1 MDINQ
6 FRKHLAR
13 QQNLQES
20 PQGRALYDH
29 IKYLYAAPS
38 LKDKIRI
45 ANGVW
50 ADVDTIA
57 SRDKFSFNR
66 KFPHLLSRLETLIDM
81 LESGK
86 IDPDDAEA
94 LTTEI
99 GADLLKL

>member
-6 FRKHLAR
+6 FRKHLAK

-20 PQGRALYDH
+20 PQGHALYNH
-29 IKYLYAAPS
+29 ITYLYAAPS

-81 LESGK
+81 LESGR